1 MHESSKQY
9 CKNTAERAKAI
20 FFTFL
25 FARTGF
31 KNATKLERERVMN
44 RNLKEYLLASRK
56 FKSANKK
63 QGGDQ
68 VDPLTSHTIS
78 PLDSKAKAEG
88 MPGLEHWEEHLRRQE
103 ERQFQGR
110 GITSFPPL

>member
-1 MHESSKQY
+1 MQEPSKQY

-25 FARTGF
+25 FGRSF
-31 KNATKLERERVMN
+31 KNAGKLERERVIS
-44 RNLKEYLLASRK
+44 RTLKEYLLASRN

-63 QGGDQ
+63 PDGL
-68 VDPLTSHTIS
+68 VEPLAHHTIS
-78 PLDSKAKAEG
+78 PLDSDTKTEEI
-88 MPGLEHWEEHLRRQE
+88 PGREHWEEHLRRQE